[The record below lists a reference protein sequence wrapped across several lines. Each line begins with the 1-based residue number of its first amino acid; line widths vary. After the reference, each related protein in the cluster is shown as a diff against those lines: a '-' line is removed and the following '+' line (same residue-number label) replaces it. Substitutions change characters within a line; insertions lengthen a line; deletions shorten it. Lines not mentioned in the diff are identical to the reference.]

1 MTVNHGVAGSSPAQ
15 GAKANRKL
23 RLAFF
28 DCMNFV
34 YIFYSAA
41 LYTFYVGETANLS
54 PIVNWHNAKD
64 FSHSYTVTA
73 NDWVVF

>member
-1 MTVNHGVAGSSPAQ
+1 
-15 GAKANRKL
+15 
-23 RLAFF
+23 LAFF